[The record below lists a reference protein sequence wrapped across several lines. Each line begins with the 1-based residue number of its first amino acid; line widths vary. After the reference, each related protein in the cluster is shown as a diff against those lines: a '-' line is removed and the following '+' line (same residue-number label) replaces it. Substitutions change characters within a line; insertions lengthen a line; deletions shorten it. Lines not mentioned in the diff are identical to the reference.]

1 MKLCIYG
8 LIPYIIGFLY
18 NITYY
23 NINFLNSIPLLIF
36 INGILFHHFYPQNI
50 IINYYDTLCNL
61 FFYLYM
67 NYYSSI
73 QPYCILHTLLVFF
86 VFYINQNYFNK
97 SNFIHVF
104 CIQLVSLQLY
114 YDANLLK

>member
-36 INGILFHHFYPQNI
+36 INGILFHHFLSPKY
-50 IINYYDTLCNL
+50 NY
-61 FFYLYM
+61 
-67 NYYSSI
+67 
-73 QPYCILHTLLVFF
+73 ILL
-86 VFYINQNYFNK
+86 
-97 SNFIHVF
+97 
-104 CIQLVSLQLY
+104 
-114 YDANLLK
+114 